1 MLDFSRRV
9 RLMFDAIAPRYD
21 LLNTLISLGQ
31 HRRVRRWAV
40 GLCGDVRGKQVL
52 DLAVGTGDLGAEFAR
67 RGAQVVG
74 VDNSLP
80 MLARAQ
86 SRGWRE
92 GTLVAGDALA
102 LPFQERVFDVAATAF
117 ALRNIPD
124 LPALFAEMARV
135 TRPGGVVMTLEIG
148 RPRNRVLRWL
158 YGAYM
163 RTVPPVLAALLHR
176 RRAAYQSY
184 QYLAQSVMEFR
195 EPGEV
200 AAIMTAAGLEEVSI
214 RLFAGGVFMVH
225 RGIVGRGTRGE

>member
-1 MLDFSRRV
+1 
-9 RLMFDAIAPRYD
+9 
-21 LLNTLISLGQ
+21 
-31 HRRVRRWAV
+31 
-40 GLCGDVRGKQVL
+40 
-52 DLAVGTGDLGAEFAR
+52 
-67 RGAQVVG
+67 
-74 VDNSLP
+74 
-80 MLARAQ
+80 
-86 SRGWRE
+86 
-92 GTLVAGDALA
+92 
-102 LPFQERVFDVAATAF
+102 
-117 ALRNIPD
+117 
-124 LPALFAEMARV
+124 
-135 TRPGGVVMTLEIG
+135 MTLEIG